1 MMALARETE
10 SSPGH
15 RVLVHK
21 CQCGA
26 WASFGRGVKL
36 RQALDARDIRLAG
49 DWTCGPDGCRLA
61 GDSPLAT
68 EGGAA

>member
-1 MMALARETE
+1 MMAVARETE

-26 WASFGRGVKL
+26 WAPFGRGVNL
-36 RQALDARDIRLAG
+36 RHALDLRDIKLAG
-49 DWTCGPDGCRLA
+49 DWTCGPDGCRAAISLPRA
-61 GDSPLAT
+61 A